1 MQSLLNICIEVVI
14 DKMLAQVT
22 DDTTLGVQI
31 LTAYEERRRQ
41 LAANFIAKINRYDEY
56 DVKNGLKI
64 RVSELQA
71 ARAYLKRVS

>member
-22 DDTTLGVQI
+22 DDTTLGAQI
-31 LTAYEERRRQ
+31 LIAYEERRRQ

-56 DVKNGLKI
+56 DVGNGLKI